1 MRHATMRQLRVF
13 AAAAGQLSFA
23 RAAQELHLTPPAVS
37 LQIAELER
45 HAGTRLFD
53 RLGKRLYL
61 TKAGEAMLRAS
72 RDIIE
77 KVRLLEDELSAMSGM
92 DGGVLNIGVIS
103 AGDYFIATLLADFCK
118 QHEGVR
124 VALSVCNR
132 EELLRLLNGN
142 GVDLA
147 IMSLPPRTAGLAVA
161 PFAAH
166 PIVIVAPA
174 THPLASAQR
183 IPLSTLA
190 QERFIAREQGSQT
203 RQVMND
209 TLRRAKLK
217 PVVAFETP
225 SNETIKQ
232 AVAAGFGIAFIS
244 AHAIGYEVKERRL
257 AVLDVEGF
265 PIRAQWLCVHRRG
278 KTLPAAAR
286 AFALHLQRKG
296 AATIRRLVPACLRDY
311 WADAE

>member
-147 IMSLPPRTAGLAVA
+147 IMSLPPRTAGLAA
-161 PFAAH
+161 TPFAAH
-166 PIVIVAPA
+166 PLVLVAST
-174 THPLASAQR
+174 THPLAATGR
-183 IPLSTLA
+183 LPLGALA

-209 TLRRAKLK
+209 TLRRAKIK

-244 AHAIGYEVKERRL
+244 AHAIGYEVTAGRL

-278 KTLPAAAR
+278 KALPAAAR
-286 AFALHLQRKG
+286 AFTQHLQRRG
-296 AATIRRLVPACLRDY
+296 ASTIRKLVPAGLRDY
-311 WADAE
+311 WADEE

>member
-45 HAGTRLFD
+45 HAGTKLFD

-92 DGGVLNIGVIS
+92 EGGVLNIGVIS

-118 QHEGVR
+118 LHEGVR

-132 EELLRLLNGN
+132 EELLRVLNGN

-147 IMSLPPRTAGLAVA
+147 IMSLPPRTAGLAA
-161 PFAAH
+161 TPFAAH
-166 PIVIVAPA
+166 PLVIVASA
-174 THPLASAQR
+174 SHPLAEAR
-183 IPLSTLA
+183 RLPLSALA
-190 QERFIAREQGSQT
+190 AERFISREQGSQT

-209 TLRRAKLK
+209 TLRRARIK
-217 PVVAFETP
+217 PVIAFETP

-232 AVAAGFGIAFIS
+232 AVAAGFGVAFMS
-244 AHAIGYEVKERRL
+244 AHAIGLEVQARRL
-257 AVLDVEGF
+257 AVLDIAELPVRRTWF
-265 PIRAQWLCVHRRG
+265 AVHRRG
-278 KTLPAAAR
+278 KHLPAVAR
-286 AFALHLQRKG
+286 AFVAFLEKEGEARMKKMLPARL
-296 AATIRRLVPACLRDY
+296 RRY
-311 WADAE
+311 WRE

>member
-1 MRHATMRQLRVF
+1 MRQLRVF
-13 AAAAGQLSFA
+13 TAAAAQLSFA

-45 HAGTRLFD
+45 HAGAPLFD

-61 TKAGEAMLRAS
+61 TKAGEALLRAS
-72 RDIIE
+72 RDIID
-77 KVRLLEDELSAMSGM
+77 KMRLLEDELSAMSGV
-92 DGGVLNIGVIS
+92 DGGVLNVGVIS
-103 AGDYFIATLLADFCK
+103 AGDYFLATLLAEFCK
-118 QHEGVR
+118 LHEGVR
-124 VALSVCNR
+124 MALSVCNR

-147 IMSLPPRTAGLAVA
+147 VMSVLPPRRSGLTAA

-166 PIVIVAPA
+166 PIVIVSST
-174 THPLASAQR
+174 THPLAGMR
-183 IPLSTLA
+183 RLSLEA
-190 QERFIAREQGSQT
+190 IAKERFIVREQGSQT
-203 RQVMND
+203 RQVMNE
-209 TLRRAKLK
+209 TLQRARIK
-217 PVVAFETP
+217 PVIALETA

-232 AVAAGFGIAFIS
+232 TVAAGFGIAFMS

-257 AVLDVEGF
+257 AVLDIEGL
-265 PIRAQWLCVHRRG
+265 PIRAQWLCVHRRD

-286 AFALHLQRKG
+286 AFAQYLQRRG
-296 AATIRRLVPACLRDY
+296 AGTIRRLVPACLRDY